1 MKKLKQRM
9 LDQKKWIEKMRK
21 KRDQLTEEINI
32 LKNLKEQL
40 L

>member
-1 MKKLKQRM
+1 MQNLKQRM
-9 LDQKKWIEKMRK
+9 LAQKTWIEQMRK
-21 KRDQLTEEINI
+21 KRDKITEEINI